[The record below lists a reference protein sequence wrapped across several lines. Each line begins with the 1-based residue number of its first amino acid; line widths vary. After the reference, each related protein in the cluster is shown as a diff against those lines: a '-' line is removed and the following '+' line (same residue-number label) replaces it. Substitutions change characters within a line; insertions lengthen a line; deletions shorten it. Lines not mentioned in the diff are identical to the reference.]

1 MRKLTLFMV
10 AGLLV
15 VAAATVSYA
24 GHDKGLASIDPG
36 GIASVSIASPV
47 SSLSVASTDKIYL
60 DSNRIWAVN
69 DLRHGGTAAAAV
81 QEKKSTEKMYC
92 FDSGSKFCARSY

>member
-1 MRKLTLFMV
+1 MV
-10 AGLLV
+10 TGLLV

-24 GHDKGLASIDPG
+24 GHDKGLASIDPS

-69 DLRHGGTAAAAV
+69 DLRYTGTAAAAV
-81 QEKKSTEKMYC
+81 QQKKSTENMLC
-92 FDSGSKFCARSY
+92 FDSGSKFCARGY